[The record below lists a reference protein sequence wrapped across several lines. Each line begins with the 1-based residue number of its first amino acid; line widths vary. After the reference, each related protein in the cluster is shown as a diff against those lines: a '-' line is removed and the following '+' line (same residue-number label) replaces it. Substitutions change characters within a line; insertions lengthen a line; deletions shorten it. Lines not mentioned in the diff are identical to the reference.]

1 MKKAIVLFSAI
12 AAVSLAQ
19 ASELWWTVNGTVD
32 VQGEGGGTG
41 LTWDHAAL
49 YASANGYNYGGTQ
62 IGDAVTAADMADW
75 GFWNSNID
83 GYGSSYSFYVE
94 LYNSSNESIG
104 KSYVSLDAPKQ
115 GAIAYNTLNNAPVN
129 AIYDGNLMNPT
140 ASAYSFNQFTT
151 SDVIPEPSSGL
162 MMLIGMIA
170 LGLKRKKV

>member
-19 ASELWWTVNGTVD
+19 ASELWWTVNNTVTVD
-32 VQGEGGGTG
+32 GNSG
-41 LTWDHAAL
+41 LSWDHATL
-49 YASANGYNYGGTQ
+49 YASANGYNYGGTL
-62 IGDAVTAADMADW
+62 VETVSAADMSDW
-75 GFWNSNID
+75 GFWNSNI
-83 GYGSSYSFYVE
+83 GSSTGSFYVE
-94 LYNSSNESIG
+94 LYNASSESIG
-104 KSYVSLDAPKQ
+104 KSYVALSAPQQ
-115 GAIAYNTLNNAPVN
+115 GATPYSTLSSEN

-140 ASAYSFNQFTT
+140 ASAYTFTQFTT

>member
-12 AAVSLAQ
+12 AAFSLVQ
-19 ASELWWTVNGTVD
+19 ASELWWTVNDGSTS
-32 VQGEGGGTG
+32 
-41 LTWDHAAL
+41 
-49 YASANGYNYGGTQ
+49 ASIDGASTAWTTAKLFASNNGYNFGGTQ
-62 IGDAVTAADMADW
+62 IDSVSATDMSDW
-75 GFWNSNID
+75 GFWETDI
-83 GYGSSYSFYVE
+83 SSYSSSAYSFYVE
-94 LYNSSNESIG
+94 LYNSSSESIG

-115 GAIAYNTLNNAPVN
+115 GAIAYNTLNNAPIN

-140 ASAYSFNQFTT
+140 ASAYTFTQFTT